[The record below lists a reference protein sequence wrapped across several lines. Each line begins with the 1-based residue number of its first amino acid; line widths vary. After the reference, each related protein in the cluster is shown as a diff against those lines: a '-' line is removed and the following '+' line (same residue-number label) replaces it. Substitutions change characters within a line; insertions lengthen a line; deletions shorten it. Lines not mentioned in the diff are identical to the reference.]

1 MTFSILGPKSLLYL
15 ELEAHEVFHLLITL
29 KIGVNFMTQIHR
41 SMDCLFK
48 LRTWQATS
56 KCFKLLPA

>member
-29 KIGVNFMTQIHR
+29 KIGMNFMTQIHR

-48 LRTWQATS
+48 LRTWQAT
-56 KCFKLLPA
+56 